1 MRFGP
6 LVFPVIALAL
16 AGLWIANQHRSISTL
31 EEANAALQRH
41 LVVARSSSPATGP
54 KPGAATQATK
64 TKVPLEWE
72 KIAAQLLESDRSGLI
87 GDLRTMT
94 QFQQRLQ
101 TMSKEELCAA
111 LDEIAALDL
120 PAKSRA
126 TLGLMFLEPLAAKD
140 PELALTRFVGGVQD
154 DSIELSWQLS
164 NILKPWATKD
174 PAKASAW
181 LDQEIAT
188 GKFDSK
194 SLDGHSIS
202 RNFFEASLID
212 TLLGTAP
219 DEASRRLGA
228 ISPELRVIVLSQ
240 HPFEQLKEENQLAFG
255 RLVREQVP
263 ENQQMELISR
273 QASNVGFRE
282 GFAGVTRFMDRIA
295 ATPAERV
302 AWVEQSAGS
311 LFQSTIQEKKVT
323 REDLDTLREWTTRQ
337 APASTDRITGNA
349 IANAMRNG
357 RKLDYAAASE
367 LALHYHQASGNDDV
381 LISFLDGLSGGENTE
396 QARAL
401 AAKITDTNR
410 RQEILKKL
418 Q

>member
-16 AGLWIANQHRSISTL
+16 AGLWIANQRRSISTL
-31 EEANAALQRH
+31 EEANAALQWH
-41 LVVARSSSPATGP
+41 LIVARSSSPAKGP

-101 TMSKEELCAA
+101 TMSKEELC
-111 LDEIAALDL
+111 
-120 PAKSRA
+120 
-126 TLGLMFLEPLAAKD
+126 GLMFLEPLAAKD

-181 LDQEIAT
+181 LDQQLAT

-194 SLDGHSIS
+194 SLNDHSFS
-202 RNFFEASLID
+202 RNMFEASLINV
-212 TLLGTAP
+212 LLGTAP

-311 LFQSTIQEKKVT
+311 LFQSTIQEKKAT